1 MASHSIPGLLPISAL
16 LLLKSNALQLP
27 NLQKQRLFVKV
38 ICLSRIDLNTSGV
51 QFYQQYI
58 LLNDDISGD
67 LNELL

>member
-1 MASHSIPGLLPISAL
+1 MWPLIASGLLPISAL

-58 LLNDDISGD
+58 LLNDDVSGD

>member
-1 MASHSIPGLLPISAL
+1 MASHSIPRLLPISAL

>member
-1 MASHSIPGLLPISAL
+1 MSY
-16 LLLKSNALQLP
+16 
-27 NLQKQRLFVKV
+27 LQKQRLFVKV

-58 LLNDDISGD
+58 LLNDDVSGD

>member
-1 MASHSIPGLLPISAL
+1 MWPLIASGLLPISAL

>member
-1 MASHSIPGLLPISAL
+1 MWPLIASGLLPISAL

-27 NLQKQRLFVKV
+27 NLQKQRLFAKV

-58 LLNDDISGD
+58 LLNDDVSGD

>member
-1 MASHSIPGLLPISAL
+1 MWPLIASGLLPISAL

-58 LLNDDISGD
+58 VLNDDISGD